1 MPDRSYITEDDNP
14 DNIWVNDQDGSVIF
28 TTSPTQSEHSVHKY
42 RSISEAI
49 FDLQGIIS
57 GLLRRIPLEDQPE
70 NYGTLVAE
78 SVENG
83 ILRQRL
89 VKERSVLIKRERTTP
104 ELCVYRECDEAGTI
118 IKPGRKM
125 ILPVRFNREFLDS
138 IRDFPQQDTEYLLL
152 NVNVAGPAGN
162 DSSTSKPTDTKES

>member
-1 MPDRSYITEDDNP
+1 MPDKSYITEDETP
-14 DNIWVNDQDGSVIF
+14 DNIWFNDQDGSVIF

-49 FDLQGIIS
+49 FDLEGIIS
-57 GLLRRIPLEDQPE
+57 GLLRRIPLEDQPD

-78 SVENG
+78 SVDNE

-89 VKERSVLIKRERTTP
+89 VKNNSVLIKRERTSP
-104 ELCVYRECDEAGTI
+104 KLCVYRECDESGTI

-125 ILPVRFNREFLDS
+125 ILPVRFDHEFLDH
-138 IRDFPQQDTEYLLL
+138 IRDFPQQDAEYLLL
-152 NVNVAGPAGN
+152 NINVAGPAGN
-162 DSSTSKPTDTKES
+162 DSSTSKTTDIKES